1 MKKIIL
7 RLSNEIGNQM
17 FMYASAYS
25 ISKKMN
31 RNLFLDNETA
41 FLSKKNVSK
50 YGLYNFNITSP
61 IIEDKLKFKNKYGYI
76 KRKFLLKTEF
86 LRPSKKFFIE
96 KKDRHKITFFD
107 EKFINNRFNDVIY
120 LEGHFE
126 SPKYFINDQ
135 NDIVNEFKF
144 KDELKFKKIPFF
156 NQINFENS
164 VGICIRQNRFSEGR
178 GQNTSINDE
187 KSRKFTLEQIRYINK
202 SVSLIKTKINNPIF
216 YLWSNDLNSIPKDLL
231 EFEFKKIDLTSQK
244 IEFDQRI
251 YSLFLLSQC
260 KHFIVT
266 TSTFNWW
273 GAWLSNNKNKII
285 IRPDDD
291 FFSNFRVNNRD
302 FWPNEWIKLNF

>member
-86 LRPSKKFFIE
+86 LRHSKKFFIE

-107 EKFINNRFNDVIY
+107 EKFINNRFDDAIY

-126 SPKYFINDQ
+126 SPKYFINYQ

-144 KDELKFKKIPFF
+144 KDE
-156 NQINFENS
+156 FEI
-164 VGICIRQNRFSEGR
+164 VEE
-178 GQNTSINDE
+178 DAHE
-187 KSRKFTLEQIRYINK
+187 EDYI
-202 SVSLIKTKINNPIF
+202 
-216 YLWSNDLNSIPKDLL
+216 
-231 EFEFKKIDLTSQK
+231 
-244 IEFDQRI
+244 
-251 YSLFLLSQC
+251 
-260 KHFIVT
+260 
-266 TSTFNWW
+266 
-273 GAWLSNNKNKII
+273 
-285 IRPDDD
+285 DDD
-291 FFSNFRVNNRD
+291 DSD
-302 FWPNEWIKLNF
+302 DNEGNVPLSAMEEALRPKILKVFGVIAKYKNYWK

>member
-41 FLSKKNVSK
+41 YLSKKNVSK
-50 YGLYNFNITSP
+50 YGLYNFKVSSP
-61 IIEDKLKFKNKYGYI
+61 IAEDKLKFKNNYGYI
-76 KRKFLLKTEF
+76 KRKFFLKTEF

-96 KKDRHKITFFD
+96 KKDKNKITFFD
-107 EKFINNRFNDVIY
+107 EKFINNKFDDVIY

-126 SPKYFINDQ
+126 SPKYFINHQ
-135 NDIVNEFKF
+135 KDIMNEFKF
-144 KDELKFKKIPFF
+144 KDELKFKNIPFF
-156 NQINFENS
+156 NQINTENS

-178 GQNTSINDE
+178 GKNTSKNAE

-202 SVSLIKTKINNPIF
+202 SVSLIKTKLNNPIF
-216 YLWSNDLNSIPKDLL
+216 YLWSNDLFSIPEDLL
-231 EFEFKKIDLTSQK
+231 EFKFKKIDLTSQK
-244 IEFDQRI
+244 IKFDQRI

-273 GAWLSNNKNKII
+273 GAWLSNYKNKII
-285 IRPDDD
+285 IRPDDI

-302 FWPNEWIKLNF
+302 FWPNDWIKLGF